1 MALTDAQVIKV
12 RRYLGYSITLWQDDP
27 LTRMLNDLSSAGQ
40 TEVIDII
47 TKIAAIDSAVN
58 TTATSSSRIG
68 IKKVEDVEF
77 FGSGESFAAQN
88 ANRAQLVS
96 DLSNL
101 LGVPVKNAGG
111 GGRMSYVGG

>member
-1 MALTDAQVIKV
+1 MAFTDAQTVAV
-12 RRYLGYSITLWQDDP
+12 RRYLGWSLRSPQDE
-27 LTRMLNDLSSAGQ
+27 LSRMLIDMPAAG
-40 TEVIDII
+40 EAVIVDII

-77 FGSGESFAAQN
+77 FWSGDSFAAQN
-88 ANRAQLVS
+88 ANRAQLIT